1 MTSYPRHDYE
11 DVRSFIA
18 VRSPSSSSSS
28 RRRRFPPDKASSDHP
43 QPQRRRIGRIHVATW
58 KETAQDFL
66 DGRGGLVLETL
77 NVLLSVVLVV
87 VSVIES
93 YEKNPRRLGIGY
105 DVFELI
111 CTGIFMLDFGL
122 RMFASDDRARFIVT
136 PLAIID
142 IITIVPSLLNLFLS
156 SLNGGALPIV
166 RVLRV
171 FRMLAVLRLY
181 RIVQSYRGFDYE
193 LGVLIFM
200 IFTVIFVAAGVIQV
214 LDESHYKQND
224 LPPLQFHQAV
234 YFVFVTISTV
244 GALPPES
251 VPASY

>member
-28 RRRRFPPDKASSDHP
+28 RRRRFPPDKASSDHVQYPHPYPHPQP

-142 IITIVPSLLNLFLS
+142 IITIVPSLLNL
-156 SLNGGALPIV
+156 
-166 RVLRV
+166 
-171 FRMLAVLRLY
+171 
-181 RIVQSYRGFDYE
+181 
-193 LGVLIFM
+193 GVLIFM